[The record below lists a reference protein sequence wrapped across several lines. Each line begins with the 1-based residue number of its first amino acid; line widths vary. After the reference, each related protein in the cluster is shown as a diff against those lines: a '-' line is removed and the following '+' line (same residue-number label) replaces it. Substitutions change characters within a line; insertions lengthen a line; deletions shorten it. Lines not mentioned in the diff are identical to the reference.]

1 MCPARRID
9 TSFAEVSPEH
19 FSLNQLK
26 KLTCVDCGSSLFS
39 RPEVLEGITL
49 IKSGCLDETNIPI
62 ALEMFATRRCDYVA
76 PVANA
81 PQVPEMP

>member
-1 MCPARRID
+1 MQDKALI
-9 TSFAEVSPEH
+9 T
-19 FSLNQLK
+19 
-26 KLTCVDCGSSLFS
+26 TDCGSSLFS

-62 ALEMFATRRCDYVA
+62 SLEMFVTRRCGYVA

-81 PQVPEMP
+81 AQVPEMP